1 MAMNQPLKTNDQVN
15 RAEAIASTEAQNTD
29 AASVVPTSE
38 SVDGGSGSTP
48 CSFSVINYD
57 NTMLLDLHADS
68 LYLPDSIE
76 AVDVVKLCE
85 RFAMRQFQDLVHD
98 CMLKAYTAG
107 ELSNDDGHAVLNRRP
122 GV

>member
-15 RAEAIASTEAQNTD
+15 RD

-38 SVDGGSGSTP
+38 SVDGGSGSTHG
-48 CSFSVINYD
+48 SFSVINYD

>member
-1 MAMNQPLKTNDQVN
+1 MNDQVN
-15 RAEAIASTEAQNTD
+15 RAEATASTEAQNTD

-38 SVDGGSGSTP
+38 SVDGGSGSTHG
-48 CSFSVINYD
+48 SFSVINYD

-107 ELSNDDGHAVLNRRP
+107 ELSNDDGHAVLRVVRVP
-122 GV
+122 P